1 MIETYDIDL
10 EQITGVVVEN
20 VTKLIQWLN
29 RTQIIFAKGT
39 SSEISVSYW
48 VVILAFF
55 VIDVVVYILLS
66 GSEVKK

>member
-1 MIETYDIDL
+1 MIETYDINL
-10 EQITGVVVEN
+10 EEITGIIVEN
-20 VTKLIQWLN
+20 VTRLIQWLN
-29 RTQIIFAKGT
+29 HTQIIFAEGT
-39 SSEISVSYW
+39 SNEISVSYW